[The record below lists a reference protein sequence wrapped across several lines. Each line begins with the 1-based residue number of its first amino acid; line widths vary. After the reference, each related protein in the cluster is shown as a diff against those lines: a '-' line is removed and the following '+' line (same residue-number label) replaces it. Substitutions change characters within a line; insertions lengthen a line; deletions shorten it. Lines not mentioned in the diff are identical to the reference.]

1 MYTVKRLSR
10 VEWASSFIRRAL
22 RPAESEVPISS
33 ITEMLCLSPTLLR
46 EILDEQG
53 FDYNE
58 THIKAE
64 WTVDLG
70 GDAE

>member
-1 MYTVKRLSR
+1 MRTLSR
-10 VEWASSFIRRAL
+10 TEWASSFIRRAL

-33 ITEMLCLSPTLLR
+33 IMAMLVIAPTFLR

-53 FDYNE
+53 FEYTD
-58 THIKAE
+58 TTIFAE

-70 GDAE
+70 GNAE

>member
-1 MYTVKRLSR
+1 MRQLTRI
-10 VEWASSFIRRAL
+10 EWASSFIRRAL

-33 ITEMLCLSPTLLR
+33 IMEILTLGPTFLR
-46 EILDEQG
+46 QILDEQG
-53 FDYNE
+53 FEYTD
-58 THIKAE
+58 TTIFAE